1 MFLEAVGASSDV
13 PRTGPAAYTRVLNLR
28 RLGFE
33 CLDTSLPFG
42 WLERILQASTSLHTL
57 LLSESVVSIDYL
69 PEDSLPELPRLRVLE
84 ITDCPNLEDRP
95 LRSLLS
101 RVRNL
106 RYLDLSRNQNIY
118 PIYRSTAIS
127 RDLQQLRTLKLRG
140 ANLRDAGLRALLIG
154 LFRLHVTTTEP
165 HHLRSLDVRDNLLTN
180 EAFDWR
186 VVPNNT
192 DQDDEPPPYSLTVSD
207 IQPSSIIDSSGF
219 LRAFEDGKD
228 IVSVF
233 DTKFSAALRS
243 ARLQFTDQVED
254 VVAHIKASPTPN
266 TSSLYES
273 LHPGLTHLY
282 ISGNQITAQGVE
294 ELLKR
299 LPLQVFDC
307 GTITRSKA
315 MKEVLS
321 TEASIL
327 VETEVAFT
335 ILAGIKKCPTLR
347 FLRVNH
353 QVVTGFSSLYDRGW
367 TGVLESAFRAGSTQW
382 EDKPPANEA
391 LEKYSYPL
399 SLLSIDTLVL
409 TSVPATSAKGYMTA
423 CLKAFLE
430 ACGTMERVSALYQW
444 RRNHGDVSPPEVF
457 PAPEHILTTQEVRLE
472 FGPSPAYLNRSEEA
486 GASETENPGKD
497 DFSFFPDEKTSGS
510 TSSSKPAPSKA
521 PSLLDRGPPHPDS
534 DVIKSLAAFRQTQR
548 EKRARSVAEG
558 RAGEAFWN
566 GKLQVVRPATYDQG
580 NVPSYRTGKL
590 WSTA

>member
-1 MFLEAVGASSDV
+1 MTCLRIPFRSFRGLE
-13 PRTGPAAYTRVLNLR
+13 
-28 RLGFE
+28 F
-33 CLDTSLPFG
+33 
-42 WLERILQASTSLHTL
+42 
-57 LLSESVVSIDYL
+57 
-69 PEDSLPELPRLRVLE
+69 
-84 ITDCPNLEDRP
+84 
-95 LRSLLS
+95 LRSPTAQTLKTDHCAAC
-101 RVRNL
+101 
-106 RYLDLSRNQNIY
+106 YLG
-118 PIYRSTAIS
+118 
-127 RDLQQLRTLKLRG
+127 DLQQLRTLKLRG
-140 ANLRDAGLRALLIG
+140 ANLRDAGLRALLIAV
-154 LFRLHVTTTEP
+154 FRLHVTTTEP
-165 HHLRSLDVRDNLLTN
+165 HYLRSLDVRDNLLTN

-207 IQPSSIIDSSGF
+207 IQPGSIIDSPDF
-219 LRAFEDGKD
+219 LKAFEDGKD

-233 DTKFSAALRS
+233 DTRFSAALHS
-243 ARLQFTDQVED
+243 ARLQFTDQLED
-254 VVAHIKASPTPN
+254 VVARIRASPTLT
-266 TSSLYES
+266 TSNLYES

-335 ILAGIKKCPTLR
+335 ISAGIKKCPTLR

-367 TGVLESAFRAGSTQW
+367 TRVPESAFRAGGTQW
-382 EDKPPANEA
+382 EDKPPANKA

-430 ACGTMERVSALYQW
+430 ACGTMERASALYQW
-444 RRNHGDVSPPEVF
+444 WRNHGDVSPPEVF

-472 FGPSPAYLNRSEEA
+472 FGPSPAHLNRSEET

-510 TSSSKPAPSKA
+510 TSSSEPAPSKA
-521 PSLLDRGPPHPDS
+521 PSLLDSGPPHPDS

-580 NVPSYRTGKL
+580 NIPSYRTGKL